1 MSNGKF
7 LAMEIGILAIVAP
20 LTVSALHPL
29 WLRAQSAAPAVAN
42 QAFEV
47 ASVKPNKSGDGRI
60 FFQMQPGGRFT
71 ATNVPLRELIRF
83 AYGIQTF
90 QLVGGP
96 DWIGS
101 ERFDIVAKAEGDLPP
116 SPLGGSPG
124 PMQMM
129 VRTLLVERFKLAVHN
144 ETRDLPVYALVMARA
159 DGRLGPQL
167 RASQV
172 DCAALMAAARGR
184 GGPPPAPP
192 RTGERPPC
200 GMFGGFGRMAAG
212 GVPVAQLA
220 TNLSQRVNRVVLDR
234 TGLTGLY
241 EFELEFTPDQLP
253 QGPPPP
259 GAPPLPPIDP
269 NGPSIFTALQ
279 EQLGLKLDAQRG
291 PVEVL
296 VIDHVEQPTEN

>member
-1 MSNGKF
+1 MRNGRF
-7 LAMEIGILAIVAP
+7 LAMEAGILAIVGP
-20 LTVSALHPL
+20 LTVCALRPL
-29 WLRAQSAAPAVAN
+29 WLRAQSAAPAIGS

-60 FFQMQPGGRFT
+60 GFQIQPGGRFT
-71 ATNVPLRELIRF
+71 ATNVPVRELIRM
-83 AYGIQTF
+83 AYGIQSF

-101 ERFDIVAKAEGDLPP
+101 ERFDIVAKAESDPPP
-116 SPLGGSPG
+116 SPPGGPPG
-124 PMQMM
+124 PILMM
-129 VRTLLVERFKLAVHN
+129 VRNLLVERFKLAVHN
-144 ETRDLPVYALVMARA
+144 ETRDLPIYALVMARA
-159 DGRLGPQL
+159 DGRLGPQF

-172 DCAALMAAARGR
+172 DCAAVRAAARGR
-184 GGPPPAPP
+184 GGPPLAPP
-192 RTGERPPC
+192 KPGERPPC
-200 GMFGGFGRMAAG
+200 GMFGGFGRIAAG
-212 GVPVAQLA
+212 GVSIAQLA
-220 TNLSQRVNRVVLDR
+220 MSLSPRVNRVVLDR

-241 EFELEFTPDQLP
+241 EFELEFTPDQMP

-296 VIDHVEQPTEN
+296 IIDGVEQPTPD

>member
-1 MSNGKF
+1 VG
-7 LAMEIGILAIVAP
+7 P
-20 LTVSALHPL
+20 LTLSAVHPL
-29 WLRAQSAAPAVAN
+29 WLRAQSAAPAPGS

-60 FFQMQPGGRFT
+60 SIQMQPGGRFT
-71 ATNVPLRELIRF
+71 ATNLPLRELIRM
-83 AYGIQTF
+83 AYGVQNS

-101 ERFDIVAKAEGDLPP
+101 ERFDIVAKAESDPPP
-116 SPLGGSPG
+116 SPPGGPPG
-124 PMQMM
+124 PMLMM
-129 VRTLLVERFKLAVHN
+129 VRNLLVERFKLAVHS
-144 ETRDLPVYALVMARA
+144 ETRDLPIYALVMARA

-172 DCAALMAAARGR
+172 DCAALMSAARGR

-192 RTGERPPC
+192 KPGERPPC
-200 GMFGGFGRMAAG
+200 GTFIGIGRIAAG
-212 GVPVAQLA
+212 GVSMTQLA

-234 TGLTGLY
+234 TGLTGPY

-259 GAPPLPPIDP
+259 GAPSLPPIDP

-296 VIDHVEQPTEN
+296 VIDGVAQPTPD

>member
-1 MSNGKF
+1 MSKGKF
-7 LAMEIGILAIVAP
+7 LAMEIGILAMVAP
-20 LTVSALHPL
+20 LTVSALHPQ
-29 WLRAQSAAPAVAN
+29 WLRAQSAAPAVAS

-83 AYGIQTF
+83 AHGIQTF

-101 ERFDIVAKAEGDLPP
+101 ERFDIMAKAEGDLPP
-116 SPLGGSPG
+116 SPPGGSPG

-144 ETRDLPVYALVMARA
+144 ETRDLPVYALVMARV

-192 RTGERPPC
+192 RPGERPPC
-200 GMFGGFGRMAAG
+200 GMFG
-212 GVPVAQLA
+212 
-220 TNLSQRVNRVVLDR
+220 
-234 TGLTGLY
+234 
-241 EFELEFTPDQLP
+241 
-253 QGPPPP
+253 
-259 GAPPLPPIDP
+259 
-269 NGPSIFTALQ
+269 
-279 EQLGLKLDAQRG
+279 
-291 PVEVL
+291 
-296 VIDHVEQPTEN
+296 